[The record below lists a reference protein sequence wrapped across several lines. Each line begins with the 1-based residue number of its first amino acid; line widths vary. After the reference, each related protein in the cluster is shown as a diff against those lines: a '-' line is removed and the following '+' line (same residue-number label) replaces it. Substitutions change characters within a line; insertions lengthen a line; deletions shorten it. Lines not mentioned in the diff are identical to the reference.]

1 MLSFFMSSSII
12 IYSPLRVI
20 EGGEGVD
27 NYILLG
33 LNRKEVKIMKV
44 KEEKGIMM
52 VELVSKMS
60 KM

>member
-1 MLSFFMSSSII
+1 MSSSII
-12 IYSPLRVI
+12 IFSPLRVI
-20 EGGEGVD
+20 ERGEGVD

-52 VELVSKMS
+52 VELVNKMS